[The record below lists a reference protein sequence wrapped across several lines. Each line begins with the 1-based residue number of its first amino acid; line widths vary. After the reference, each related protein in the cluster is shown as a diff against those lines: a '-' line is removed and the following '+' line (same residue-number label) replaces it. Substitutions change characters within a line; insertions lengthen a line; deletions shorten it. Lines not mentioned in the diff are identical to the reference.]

1 MWLLQTLK
9 LSARHSVTGR
19 GCGVLLR
26 FAKTS
31 ATSKPLRIPTLAPS
45 WWGGGTCWDPILLAR
60 QAVAALGHAIFLA
73 SVPQPRWTE
82 TAGENPP
89 CPRHHL
95 HRPRLHPTACPGGV
109 RAGQARTRGRR
120 HSAPPPQPLPAPNT
134 DSLFRKAWRG
144 GRKVRT
150 CQRWQAGVSPAGS
163 PSQPARA
170 SRTDRG
176 QQGVGSGPWPAGMED
191 AEGGQHGSPEWKS
204 EQRCR
209 QARRSRGGPRLTK
222 VFSFWFFWRRK
233 LSSALRAGRRLP
245 PRPPAPSDHLPVCLR
260 PRPTPVQAALGAPQ
274 RGVCSARQKPR
285 PRRTLLSWH

>member
-120 HSAPPPQPLPAPNT
+120 HSAPPL
-134 DSLFRKAWRG
+134 
-144 GRKVRT
+144 
-150 CQRWQAGVSPAGS
+150 S
-163 PSQPARA
+163 PSQPRTQTACSGRPGEGEEKSALVSGGRQECPRQGARP
-170 SRTDRG
+170 SLLG
-176 QQGVGSGPWPAGMED
+176 PAGQT
-191 AEGGQHGSPEWKS
+191 EGSKGWGAAPGQLAWKTPRGASTGPRSGS
-204 EQRCR
+204 
-209 QARRSRGGPRLTK
+209 RSRG
-222 VFSFWFFWRRK
+222 
-233 LSSALRAGRRLP
+233 AGRPGGHEAVPGSPRCSPSGFSGGANSPPHSELGAGCRRGHLHRLITCLSASAPGLP
-245 PRPPAPSDHLPVCLR
+245 PCRPP
-260 PRPTPVQAALGAPQ
+260 
-274 RGVCSARQKPR
+274 
-285 PRRTLLSWH
+285 